1 MGFGFENLE
10 VYKKAIDFANKIYK
24 ITKDFP
30 ANELYGITFQIRRAS
45 ISVSSNICRRKRQIP

>member
-30 ANELYGITFQIRRAS
+30 ANELYGITSQIRRA
-45 ISVSSNICRRKRQIP
+45 